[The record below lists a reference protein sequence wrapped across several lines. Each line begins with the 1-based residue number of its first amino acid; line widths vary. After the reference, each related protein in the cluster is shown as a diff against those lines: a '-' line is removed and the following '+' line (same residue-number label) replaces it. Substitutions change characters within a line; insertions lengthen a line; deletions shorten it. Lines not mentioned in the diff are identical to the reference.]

1 MTCIVGIA
9 KEDKVYIGGE
19 RAASDGSIVISSS
32 RPKVGVSGDWIYG
45 FAGSYGTGQL
55 IELITLPKVL
65 KNDDPY
71 MTLRLVIVEEL
82 KRLYESYGRDLEDN
96 AADWL
101 IGCKGRLF
109 ELSSGDWGVIEINE
123 SAIGSG
129 NNFAL
134 GSLHTTRQYEVA
146 SPIYRIEQA
155 LNAAIELS
163 PTCLG
168 PVDIMSL

>member
-19 RAASDGSIVISSS
+19 RAASNNDVIIATS
-32 RPKVGVSGDWIYG
+32 RPKVGISGDWIYG

-55 IELITLPKVL
+55 LDLIELPEVDED
-65 KNDDPY
+65 DDPY
-71 MTLRLVIVEEL
+71 NLLRLVIVEDL
-82 KRLYESYGRDLEDN
+82 KRVYESYGRDQEDN
-96 AADWL
+96 GADWL

-146 SPIYRIEQA
+146 SPIYRIDQA